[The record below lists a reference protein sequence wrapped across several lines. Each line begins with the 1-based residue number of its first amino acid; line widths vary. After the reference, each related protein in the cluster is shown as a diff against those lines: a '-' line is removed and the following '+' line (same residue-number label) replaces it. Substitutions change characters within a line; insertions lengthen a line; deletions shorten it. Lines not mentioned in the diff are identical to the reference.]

1 MLGKLRLNPRAHL
14 TFCSSRNLNPY
25 IVSCSVQTSPPS
37 QSSTKPTGPEWNSSP
52 ATMHFDLI
60 LFIAHSHKVL
70 YYINL
75 FLLLRKT
82 FLNLILRLG
91 TTPLHSL
98 IDQHVV
104 EAGYIGHL
112 PDKQKGLVFGTAQQT
127 NTAHLMVLN
136 SCPRSGY
143 EEIRDLARPAS
154 WFRSEV
160 SLFTVHTI
168 SKEMNISLYSLL
180 YGHSP

>member
-52 ATMHFDLI
+52 ATMHFGLI
-60 LFIAHSHKVL
+60 PFIAHSHKVL

-98 IDQHVV
+98 MDQHVV

-112 PDKQKGLVFGTAQQT
+112 PCLWDCTANKYCTLNGFKQLSKIRVWGDSGSGKTCFLVQKWSFSFHCAY
-127 NTAHLMVLN
+127 H
-136 SCPRSGY
+136 
-143 EEIRDLARPAS
+143 
-154 WFRSEV
+154 
-160 SLFTVHTI
+160 
-168 SKEMNISLYSLL
+168 
-180 YGHSP
+180 